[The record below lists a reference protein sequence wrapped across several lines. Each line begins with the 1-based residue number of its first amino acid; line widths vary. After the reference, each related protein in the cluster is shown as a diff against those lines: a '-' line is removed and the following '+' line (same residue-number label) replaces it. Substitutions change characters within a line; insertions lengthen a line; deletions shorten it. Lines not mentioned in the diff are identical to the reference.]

1 MEPSLIDWTFKCI
14 DSKNAPITPPIDLM
28 AAVSQIKQLPPLP
41 GIATRIMQ
49 LAADPLAD
57 VRKLAAIVE
66 LDPLLITQVIRW
78 ARSPLYGYKGKIT
91 SVHDAISHVLGYQF
105 VFDLVLG
112 LSALSPLKSP
122 IEGII
127 GTRAFW
133 THALA
138 STHLM
143 SDLNK
148 KLANEYRFETQTVF
162 FVALMH
168 NIGLPLLADQFIKEF
183 KILSNLAEAN
193 PTLNLYPL
201 EKFAL
206 GVDHAELG
214 SWLLKTWNMPPEV
227 VEVVYH
233 HHNPYYR
240 GNHYQLNLLTYLNDS
255 LLARL
260 NIGDTHET
268 INLDQVMNE
277 LQLTPT
283 DCDQSLE
290 KLQSELD
297 SIKAMVAICLTA

>member
-1 MEPSLIDWTFKCI
+1 MEPSLINWTFQCI
-14 DSKNAPITPPIDLM
+14 DSKSTPITPPVDLR

-41 GIATRIMQ
+41 GIAARIMK

-57 VRKLAAIVE
+57 ARKLAAIVE
-66 LDPLLITQVIRW
+66 LDPLLTTQVIRW
-78 ARSPLYGYKGKIT
+78 AGSPLYGYKGKIT
-91 SVHDAISHVLGYQF
+91 SVHDAISRVLGYQF

-112 LSALSPLKSP
+112 LSALSPLKAP

-127 GTRAFW
+127 GTRSFW

-143 SDLNK
+143 TDLNK
-148 KLANEYRFETQTVF
+148 KLPAEYRFETQTVF

-183 KILSNLAEAN
+183 KILSDLAGAN
-193 PTLNLYPL
+193 PSLNLYQL
-201 EKFAL
+201 EKFSL
-206 GVDHAELG
+206 GVNHAELG
-214 SWLLKTWNMPPEV
+214 SWLLKSWDMPPEV

-233 HHNPYYR
+233 HHNPHYR

-255 LLARL
+255 LLAHI
-260 NIGDTHET
+260 NIGDNQEANNT
-268 INLDQVMNE
+268 DQAIQE
-277 LQLTPT
+277 LRLSSA
-283 DCDQSLE
+283 DCDNALT

-297 SIKAMVAICLTA
+297 SIKAMVGICLNS